1 MYRKYVFICSLT
13 VKMLKS
19 TACSC
24 SAFLFVTWHFISSL
38 LSPLLPPQGFSLSS
52 STPSLS
58 FQKEW
63 MTCTWTRPNMLC
75 SLLSTSFLRV
85 RIYKLHTLLI
95 VKMLWELILPFL
107 VLWEKWTGCICRLSI
122 FPLRRLSL
130 HFTKI
135 DLLFFLHKQTGE
147 INVCV
152 CVCVYICFQIGQMCK
167 IMIWWSGCNSPM
179 WMHCALISWLRDQM

>member
-1 MYRKYVFICSLT
+1 
-13 VKMLKS
+13 MLKS

-75 SLLSTSFLRV
+75 SLLSTSFLQV
-85 RIYKLHTLLI
+85 RIYMLHTLLI
-95 VKMLWELILPFL
+95 VKILWELILPFL
-107 VLWEKWTGCICRLSI
+107 VLREKWSACICRLSV
-122 FPLRRLSL
+122 FSPQKAFFAFYQSRS
-130 HFTKI
+130 F
-135 DLLFFLHKQTGE
+135 FFLHKQTGE
-147 INVCV
+147 INMCV
-152 CVCVYICFQIGQMCK
+152 CVCIFAFRSAKCARS
-167 IMIWWSGCNSPM
+167 WSGGAAAT
-179 WMHCALISWLRDQM
+179 ALCGCTALLYHD